1 VKLKSIAVGMRCE
14 SFAAKPVERYPF
26 TELYPTMAVPKRRTS
41 KRKKRARNTHK
52 VAPAIVMQ
60 ACPKCGSMKRPH
72 RVCQECG
79 FYAGKQRVAAREG

>member
-1 VKLKSIAVGMRCE
+1 MNLKSIAAGQRCE
-14 SFAAKPVERYPF
+14 TFAAKPVERYPY

>member
-1 VKLKSIAVGMRCE
+1 MNLKSIAAGMRCE
-14 SFAAKPVERYPF
+14 SFAAKPVERYPY
-26 TELYPTMAVPKRRTS
+26 TELCPTMAVPKRRTS

-52 VAPAIVMQ
+52 IAPAIVMQ